1 MQSLLVIHIAI
12 SFVISLIVTIIL
24 KKKFETN
31 TLLLFIALL
40 FFNVVLP
47 IIAHVISL
55 FFLPVLVFAKKKVYI
70 HNVQTF
76 DKNEFFKRPYPKIDR
91 IFGEGAIVSLIKD
104 KDNYSP
110 NKMKSLAFMSQ
121 NSTKQNNEL
130 IRELLS
136 DNDNEIR
143 LYSFSLLNDKEK
155 ELTTVISKMLSKLK
169 ETKNTKNKAS
179 IYAEISSLYW
189 EFIHFGLVTPESEAE
204 IINNVEK
211 YAQKSLELQPNNGK
225 LILLLAKV
233 NFKREKYKSSY
244 QFFKQTLKLG
254 INKSVVNPYLAELDF
269 ENREFDRVKKLL
281 NEISP
286 LETSFLT
293 NPLYLQWKS
302 A

>member
-1 MQSLLVIHIAI
+1 MQNLLVTHIAI
-12 SFVISLIVTIIL
+12 SFAISLIVTIIL

-31 TLLLFIALL
+31 TLLLFIAL
-40 FFNVVLP
+40 FIFNILLP
-47 IIAHVISL
+47 ILAHVISL
-55 FFLPVLVFAKKKVYI
+55 FFLPVLALAKKKVYI

-76 DKNEFFKRPYPKIDR
+76 DKNEFFKRPYPKINR
-91 IFGEGAIVSLIKD
+91 IFGEGAIVSLTKD

-143 LYSFSLLNDKEK
+143 LYSFAILNDKEK
-155 ELTTVISKMLSKLK
+155 ELNAVISKMLSKLK
-169 ETKNTKNKAS
+169 ETKDDKNKAS

-189 EFIHFGLVTPESEAE
+189 EFIHFGLVTSESEIE
-204 IINNVEK
+204 IIKNVEK
-211 YAQKSLELQPNNGK
+211 YAQKSLEIQPNNGK

-233 NFKREKYKSSY
+233 NFKRRKYKSSY
-244 QFFKQTLKLG
+244 QFFKQALRLG
-254 INKSVVNPYLAELDF
+254 INKSIVNPYLAELDF
-269 ENREFDRVKKLL
+269 ENREFGRVKKLL

-302 A
+302 L